1 LALGSQTHSR
11 LEDPGAELLD
21 KLSGF
26 WQRYGR
32 FALAGLGLVAVVGLA
47 AFFTMRTRSANED
60 RAARRL
66 AEASVLF
73 WQGEYARSA
82 DIAKQVVDQFPG
94 TASALDAH
102 RISGDDAFWT
112 QDYAGAIR
120 EYRAFL
126 DKARPGTLTE
136 AVRRSYAYALENNR
150 QYKDAAEVFESLVGR
165 FDREASGE
173 FLSASA
179 RCYRALQ
186 QPAEAL
192 KRYHRVVDEFGETSY
207 AAMARIAIGELSS
220 VK

>member
-21 KLSGF
+21 KFSTF

-32 FALAGLGLVAVVGLA
+32 FTLAGLGLVAVVGLA
-47 AFFTMRTRSANED
+47 TFFTMRTRSANED

-73 WQGEYARSA
+73 WQGEYVRSA
-82 DIAKQVVDQFPG
+82 EIAKQVVDQFPG

-112 QDYAGAIR
+112 QDYTGAVR
-120 EYRAFL
+120 EYRAYL

-136 AVRRSYAYALENNR
+136 AVRRSYAYSLENNH

-165 FDREASGE
+165 FDREASAE

-179 RCYRALQ
+179 RCYRAQQ

-192 KRYHRVVDEFGETSY
+192 KRYQRVVDEFGETSY
-207 AAMARIAIGELSS
+207 AAMARIAIGELSG